1 MFGTISETVF
11 NQKNA
16 DSGLHKSI
24 LPRILQISVATL
36 AVVQQSRYSSLFL
49 SERKQNLISLLLQES
64 RSSDSFEQEGLRRI
78 FAIAVLK
85 KLIMIGFKNLKTL
98 FAVVHADYVRVM
110 GNAFF
115 D

>member
-1 MFGTISETVF
+1 M
-11 NQKNA
+11 
-16 DSGLHKSI
+16 
-24 LPRILQISVATL
+24 
-36 AVVQQSRYSSLFL
+36 QQSRYSSLFL

-64 RSSDSFEQEGLRRI
+64 RISDSFEQEGLRRI
-78 FAIAVLK
+78 FVIAVLK